1 VDQAFLPC
9 YAIRARTDDGHTTLA
24 YSGVAD
30 HRDHHLEKIFNTWPV
45 LDSILRS
52 TDSDEPRDHFGNW
65 MRGREI
71 DPKSITW
78 LDNQSPR
85 LSLPPSRY
93 TDRDKGSF
101 SLSMCGSYVAP
112 HSHVLQLWCNDAAT
126 RKKAVLS
133 RALAYATAT
142 RRSTTEVTAF
152 LDRVS
157 RQLELNPT
165 ITLNAL
171 KNHVRQAGY
180 GTLDL
185 TE

>member
-1 VDQAFLPC
+1 MSWTSSRNRSTEV
-9 YAIRARTDDGHTTLA
+9 RSVVHTT
-24 YSGVAD
+24 
-30 HRDHHLEKIFNTWPV
+30 
-45 LDSILRS
+45 S
-52 TDSDEPRDHFGNW
+52 TR
-65 MRGREI
+65 
-71 DPKSITW
+71 
-78 LDNQSPR
+78 
-85 LSLPPSRY
+85 
-93 TDRDKGSF
+93 
-101 SLSMCGSYVAP
+101 
-112 HSHVLQLWCNDAAT
+112 AAT
-126 RKKAVLS
+126 RAWASSSYGDSVSRTAVLS